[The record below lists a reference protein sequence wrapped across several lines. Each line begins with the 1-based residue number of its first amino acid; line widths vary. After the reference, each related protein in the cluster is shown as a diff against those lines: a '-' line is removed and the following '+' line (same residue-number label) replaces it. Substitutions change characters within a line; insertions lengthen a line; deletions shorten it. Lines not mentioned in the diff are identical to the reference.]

1 MIVQWEKEVCK
12 QKAETWKAY
21 LGVGQCGGG

>member
-12 QKAETWKAY
+12 QKSETWKTY